1 TVLDARVDQRTRA
14 DYRSIM
20 SSSTERPLSTSAPA
34 GMGEEEESKRA
45 RRRIFPSRFW
55 RHLVRPWKWRKS
67 LSRKFRSSSDGNKS
81 AATAETVS
89 IDSQPR
95 AASLATIVSTTD
107 CRPTPIITITDEST
121 VLPSTTNGVAH
132 DGKKRVAV
140 LVIDTAAEQDE
151 QQGDKTGRTSD
162 DEEEVVQSADAPMRG
177 STAAA
182 RRSEGNGK
190 AAGMLSPAAQEPPK
204 TGTFEQIAAKEPRF
218 DAQPEKPVLK
228 KPGAP
233 SRIRLNGEAI
243 VKRRRKQSDSST
255 DCESGDSSCEEE
267 EQREEEEDE
276 DEEEEDRR
284 GRKPSIARLL
294 RKDTMALSLDKKK
307 NAAEEEEDDEEIAEE
322 DAAMKEIRKKV
333 SIRLER
339 KLSERPTLEELEQRN
354 IMKRAPRSDSD
365 SEQANMEERRKMLLR
380 KLSFRPT
387 IAQLKED
394 QIIKFDDYVEVTQA
408 EVYDR
413 KADKPWTRLTPSDKA
428 MIRKELNDFK
438 ENEMDVHE
446 ESTQFTRFHR
456 P

>member
-1 TVLDARVDQRTRA
+1 
-14 DYRSIM
+14 
-20 SSSTERPLSTSAPA
+20 APA
-34 GMGEEEESKRA
+34 ALIEEEESKRA

-67 LSRKFRSSSDGNKS
+67 LTRKFRGGSDGRDK
-81 AATAETVS
+81 AAAAAAAGDTTS

-95 AASLATIVSTTD
+95 AASIATIVSNDSRT
-107 CRPTPIITITDEST
+107 TPIITITDEST
-121 VLPSTTNGVAH
+121 VLLSTTTANGTTS
-132 DGKKRVAV
+132 DDRKRVAV
-140 LVIDTAAEQDE
+140 LVIDTAAEQQTE
-151 QQGDKTGRTSD
+151 QGNMS
-162 DEEEVVQSADAPMRG
+162 DEEEEAVQILSIKSQFQSTDAPMRG

-182 RRSEGNGK
+182 RRSDGGAGK
-190 AAGMLSPAAQEPPK
+190 SAAVLLSPAAGSAAPPPK
-204 TGTFEQIAAKEPRF
+204 TGAFEQIACKEPRF
-218 DAQPEKPVLK
+218 DAQPDKPVLK

-233 SRIRLNGEAI
+233 LRIRLNGEGI
-243 VKRRRKQSDSST
+243 VKRRRKQSDSSS
-255 DCESGDSSCEEE
+255 DCSSEESSCEEE
-267 EQREEEEDE
+267 EQREEREEDE
-276 DEEEEDRR
+276 DEEEEED
-284 GRKPSIARLL
+284 GGKPSIARLL
-294 RKDTMALSLDKKK
+294 RKDTMALSLDKRR
-307 NAAEEEEDDEEIAEE
+307 NEGEEEEEIFPEIAEA
-322 DAAMKEIRKKV
+322 DAALKEIRKKV

-339 KLSERPTLEELEQRN
+339 KLSERPSLEELEQRN
-354 IMKRAPRSDSD
+354 IIRRAPRSDSE

-446 ESTQFTRFHR
+446 ESAKFTRFHR